1 MRLHSSYFI
10 ALVSTLLFTRQ
21 INSFSIQSDVV
32 GSRTLR
38 YTSANG
44 AQSHGGSITSLEM
57 SRSTNGELVTEK
69 ISAKVL
75 TGSLLAAALLT
86 SVAATPANAVSGGG
100 LDYAGIDISGK
111 DFSNEAKLYKGK
123 DFTQVL
129 AKATNFANSNLQ
141 GCRFYKAYLI
151 NADFGDADIRGA
163 AMEDTNMEGA
173 NLKNTIAGG
182 AYFGQS
188 LIDVKTA
195 ENADFTDA
203 TIPPKTLA
211 LFCERE
217 DVKGTNPVTGED
229 TRDSLMCP

>member
-10 ALVSTLLFTRQ
+10 ALVSTLLFARQ

-151 NADFGDADIRGA
+151 NADFGDADIRGV
-163 AMEDTNMEGA
+163 
-173 NLKNTIAGG
+173 
-182 AYFGQS
+182 S
-188 LIDVKTA
+188 LISCVESNHNYLKA
-195 ENADFTDA
+195 
-203 TIPPKTLA
+203 
-211 LFCERE
+211 C
-217 DVKGTNPVTGED
+217 
-229 TRDSLMCP
+229 